1 MSYWFENLEVWKL
14 SRIFT
19 NTIYSVTKNFPKEEI
34 FAMTNQIRRAALSI
48 TLNIAEGS
56 DRKSDVEFI
65 RFLRIAYGSL
75 QEVVATSYVALDQHY
90 LTQEQFTG
98 IYESSHLLGR
108 KLNALVQS
116 LKNTAGS
123 QQ

>member
-75 QEVVATSYVALDQHY
+75 QEVVAASYVALDQHY

>member
-1 MSYWFENLEVWKL
+1 MSYRFENLEVWKL
-14 SRIFT
+14 SRIFA
-19 NTIYSVTKNFPKEEI
+19 NTIYSVTKKFPKEEI
-34 FAMTNQIRRAALSI
+34 FAMTNQIRRAALSV

-75 QEVVATSYVALDQHY
+75 QEVVATSYVALDQNY

-98 IYESSHLLGR
+98 IYESSHVLGR
-108 KLNALVQS
+108 KLNALIQS

>member
-1 MSYWFENLEVWKL
+1 MSYRFENLEVWKL

-75 QEVVATSYVALDQHY
+75 QEVVAASYVALDQHY

-98 IYESSHLLGR
+98 IYESSH
-108 KLNALVQS
+108 
-116 LKNTAGS
+116 GS
-123 QQ
+123 

>member
-1 MSYWFENLEVWKL
+1 MSYRFENLEVWKL

-75 QEVVATSYVALDQHY
+75 QEVVAASYVVLDQHY